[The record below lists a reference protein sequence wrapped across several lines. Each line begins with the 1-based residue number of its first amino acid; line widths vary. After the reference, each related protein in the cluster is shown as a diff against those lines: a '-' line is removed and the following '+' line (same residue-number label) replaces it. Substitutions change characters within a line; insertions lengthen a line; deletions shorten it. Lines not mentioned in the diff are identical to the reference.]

1 MINTKI
7 LEQVKPYIQ
16 EYELNTPERLAMFM
30 AQTSYET
37 LNYTRL
43 KENLNYSALGLLSVF
58 KNKFTAQEATE
69 YAHNPIKIANR
80 VYANRDGNGDEQSGE
95 GAKYLGRGDIMLTS
109 KDNYIAYGKFAKIDC
124 VNNPDLLLQ
133 SPYALESAL
142 WYWREHDLAN
152 TLTPKQ
158 ATIQINGGLN
168 GYTDRDALYN
178 EYLEYLQKNDY
189 TTL

>member
-7 LEQVKPYIQ
+7 LEQVKLYIQ
-16 EYELNTPERLAMFM
+16 EYELTTPERLAMFM

-43 KENLNYSALGLLSVF
+43 KENLNYSACGLLTTF

-80 VYANRDGNGDEQSGE
+80 VYANNYGNSNEQSGD
-95 GAKYLGRGDIMLTS
+95 GAKYLGRGFVQLTF
-109 KDNYIAYGKFAKIDC
+109 KDNYIGYSKFAKIDC
-124 VNNPDLLLQ
+124 VNNPDMLLNM
-133 SPYALESAL
+133 PYALGSAL

-152 TLTPKQ
+152 TLIPKQ

-168 GYTDRDALYN
+168 GYTDRGALYN
-178 EYLEYLQKNDY
+178 EYLQYL
-189 TTL
+189 TTNKVV